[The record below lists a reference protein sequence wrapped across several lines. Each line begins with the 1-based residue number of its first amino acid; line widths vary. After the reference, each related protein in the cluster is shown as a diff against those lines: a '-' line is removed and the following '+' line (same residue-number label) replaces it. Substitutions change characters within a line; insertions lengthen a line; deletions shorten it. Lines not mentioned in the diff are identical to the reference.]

1 MVEKPDPMGKG
12 ERGFDVE
19 EEVANIEIPS
29 VLPVLPL
36 RGLVIFPGQIHP
48 FLVSRSASLK
58 LIEDLPGAKSIIA
71 LTTQKNP
78 EEENPQPEGL
88 FPRGTAVRVLKL
100 LKYPDRSIRVLV
112 QGLARVELL
121 EFVQREPYFTARV
134 GRLADQAPSGRE
146 VDALQAH
153 VASKFSKYV
162 SLVSY
167 LPDELQVMAMN
178 ISDPGQLADL
188 VA

>member
-1 MVEKPDPMGKG
+1 MVEKPDPMAKG

-48 FLVSRSASLK
+48 CLVSRSTSRK

-78 EEENPQPEGL
+78 EDENPQPEGL
-88 FPRGTAVRVLKL
+88 FSRGTAVRILKL
-100 LKYPDRSIRVLV
+100 LKYPDHSVRVLV
-112 QGLARVELL
+112 QGLARAEMM

-134 GRLADQAPSGRE
+134 GRLPHQTASARDLP
-146 VDALQAH
+146 ALQPP
-153 VASKFSKYV
+153 VATPFSQFL
-162 SLVSY
+162 SL
-167 LPDELQVMAMN
+167 
-178 ISDPGQLADL
+178 
-188 VA
+188 